1 MYSRIFFNLDS
12 NVADYLPLRV
22 SKEEEKSILF
32 QVLRN
37 FFVSQNNK
45 ILNGNRYFSTL
56 FCFLL
61 KVKEDLNGLPDYI
74 SVSLSLLKDFF
85 TISQP
90 CCHYVHSIRFHPLV
104 NLMYCHILSS
114 RFGGL
119 PTTPIWNHRNNLMVG
134 TFWGFFPPWLEDSFF
149 KVERN

>member
-1 MYSRIFFNLDS
+1 MWQTTYPWKSPRRKRKAFF
-12 NVADYLPLRV
+12 
-22 SKEEEKSILF
+22 SKFFII
-32 QVLRN
+32 

-45 ILNGNRYFSTL
+45 ILSGNRHFSSL

-61 KVKEDLNGLPDYI
+61 KVKEDLNGLPGYI

-85 TISQP
+85 TISQR

-104 NLMYCHILSS
+104 NLMYCHVFSS

-119 PTTPIWNHRNNLMVG
+119 STTPIWNHRNNLMVG
-134 TFWGFFPPWLEDSFF
+134 TFWGFFPPSLEDNFF

>member
-32 QVLRN
+32 QVLHI

-45 ILNGNRYFSTL
+45 ILNGNRHFSTL
-56 FCFLL
+56 FCILL
-61 KVKEDLNGLPDYI
+61 KVKDLNGLPGYI

-85 TISQP
+85 TTSQQ
-90 CCHYVHSIRFHPLV
+90 CCHYAHSILFHPLV
-104 NLMYCHILSS
+104 NLMYSHVLSS

-119 PTTPIWNHRNNLMVG
+119 PTTPIWNHWNNLIVG
-134 TFWGFFPPWLEDSFF
+134 TFWGFFPPSLEDNFF